1 MDETTPHMHLNFIPI
16 TEGRLCAKELC
27 NRKLSQLQTE
37 VWKKVGEKYG
47 LDRGK
52 PNSQAVHIDTAEYKA
67 KKIVED
73 AKRRGA
79 EIDEQTERKQAELT
93 ELTQAVEQATDKPI
107 PKKKKDVE
115 KEITALRT
123 KTAMQEQEIKIRGR
137 DQSDLFKQLQ
147 EAKKADSRKE
157 TAYKVVV
164 DMMSAYPDEFDE
176 LLKKSRDKKAGI
188 NHTPVRKNNSGW
200 SK

>member
-1 MDETTPHMHLNFIPI
+1 
-16 TEGRLCAKELC
+16 
-27 NRKLSQLQTE
+27 
-37 VWKKVGEKYG
+37 
-47 LDRGK
+47 
-52 PNSQAVHIDTAEYKA
+52 
-67 KKIVED
+67 
-73 AKRRGA
+73 
-79 EIDEQTERKQAELT
+79 
-93 ELTQAVEQATDKPI
+93 
-107 PKKKKDVE
+107 
-115 KEITALRT
+115 
-123 KTAMQEQEIKIRGR
+123 MQEQEIKIRGR

-147 EAKKADSRKE
+147 EAKKTDSRQE